1 MAVVKLQRP
10 KLGPGEQIYLTALLK
25 GFFLTM
31 THAVKS
37 LLGKSMGAKDL
48 ASSGLGVTMQYPEQT
63 WDAHLPEY
71 YRGAPALVT
80 DEQGRERCVSC
91 QLCEFI
97 CPPKAIRIVP
107 GEIPSDDP
115 WAKVE
120 KRPMQFDID
129 MIRCI
134 YCGMCEEVCP
144 EQAIFLRKDY
154 VITGL
159 NRKEMIHHKEKLY
172 QIGGVRSGLV
182 NKWNELK

>member
-1 MAVVKLQRP
+1 MATIVVQRP
-10 KLGPGEQIYLTALLK
+10 KLKWHERWFISPLLK
-25 GFFLTM
+25 GLRITLG
-31 THAVKS
+31 HAIAILRRK
-37 LLGKSMGAKDL
+37 KK
-48 ASSGLGVTMQYPEQT
+48 VTMQYPEEK
-63 WDAHLPEY
+63 WDANLPEH

-80 DEQGRERCVSC
+80 DEHGRERCVGC

-97 CPPKAIRIVP
+97 CPPRAIKIIP
-107 GEIPSDDP
+107 EEIPSEDK

-120 KRPMQFDID
+120 KRPKLFNID

-154 VITGL
+154 AITGVT
-159 NRKEMIHHKEKLY
+159 RAEMVHDKVRLY
-172 QIGGVRSGLV
+172 EIGGVRTGLI

>member
-1 MAVVKLQRP
+1 MAVIKVQRP
-10 KLGPGEQIYLTALLK
+10 KLKFGEKIYLGALIK

-31 THAVKS
+31 RHAIKS
-37 LLGKSMGAKDL
+37 ILGKSQGAGTLK
-48 ASSGLGVTMQYPEQT
+48 SSGTGVTMQFPEQT
-63 WDAHLPEY
+63 WDDQLPDY

-80 DEQGRERCVSC
+80 DEQDRERCVSC

-107 GEIPSDDP
+107 EEIPEGERWS
-115 WAKVE
+115 KVE
-120 KRPMQFDID
+120 KRPKEFDID

-144 EQAIFLRKDY
+144 EQAIYLRKDY
-154 VITGL
+154 LITGYS
-159 NRKEMIHHKEKLY
+159 REDMVHDKKKLY
-172 QIGGVRSGLV
+172 EIGGKRVGLV

>member
-134 YCGMCEEVCP
+134 YCGMCEDC
-144 EQAIFLRKDY
+144 L
-154 VITGL
+154 
-159 NRKEMIHHKEKLY
+159 LY
-172 QIGGVRSGLV
+172 TSPSPRD
-182 NKWNELK
+182 

>member
-1 MAVVKLQRP
+1 MAYVVPRP
-10 KLGPGEQIYLTALLK
+10 KLTLKEKAYLP
-25 GFFLTM
+25 
-31 THAVKS
+31 S
-37 LLGKSMGAKDL
+37 II
-48 ASSGLGVTMQYPEQT
+48 SGLKITLGHFKKLITGETKVTMQYPEEK
-63 WDAHLPEY
+63 WDSHLPDY

-80 DEQGRERCVSC
+80 DEHGRERCVSC

-97 CPPKAIRIVP
+97 CPPRAITITP
-107 GEIPSDDP
+107 EEIPSTDP

-120 KRPMQFDID
+120 KRPKAFEID

-154 VITGL
+154 AITGES
-159 NRKEMIHHKEKLY
+159 RAEMVHDKTKLY
-172 QIGGVRSGLV
+172 EIGGVRTGLV

>member
-1 MAVVKLQRP
+1 MAVIKVQRP
-10 KLGPGEQIYLTALLK
+10 KLKFGEKIYLGALIK

-31 THAVKS
+31 RHAVRS
-37 LLGKSMGAKDL
+37 LFGKSKGAGTLK
-48 ASSGLGVTMQYPEQT
+48 SSGTGVTMQFPEQR
-63 WDAHLPEY
+63 WDDELPDY

-80 DEQGRERCVSC
+80 DEQDRERCVSC

-97 CPPKAIRIVP
+97 CPPKAINIMP
-107 GEIPSDDP
+107 GELTSEDP

-120 KRPMQFDID
+120 KAPKEFDID

-154 VITGL
+154 AMTGTT
-159 NRKEMIHHKEKLY
+159 REEMVNDKKRLY
-172 QIGGVRSGLV
+172 EIGGVREGLV

>member
-1 MAVVKLQRP
+1 MPTIVVQRP
-10 KLGPGEQIYLTALLK
+10 KLAWHEKIFLSGFVKGMLITLGHAIRTLK
-25 GFFLTM
+25 TLRGSKT
-31 THAVKS
+31 V
-37 LLGKSMGAKDL
+37 
-48 ASSGLGVTMQYPEQT
+48 VTMQYPEQK
-63 WDAHLPEY
+63 WDESLPEH

-80 DEQGRERCVSC
+80 DEHGRERCVSC

-97 CPPKAIRIVP
+97 CPPKAIKIIP

-120 KRPMQFDID
+120 KRPREFEID

-154 VITGL
+154 AITGTS
-159 NRKEMIHHKEKLY
+159 RQEMVHDKEKLY
-172 QIGGVRSGLV
+172 QIGGVRTGLV
-182 NKWNELK
+182 NKWNDLK

>member
-10 KLGPGEQIYLTALLK
+10 KLGPGEQIYLLALAK
-25 GFFLTM
+25 GFFITL

-37 LLGKSMGAKDL
+37 LFGKSMGAKDL
-48 ASSGLGVTMQYPEQT
+48 ASSGLGVTMQYPEQK
-63 WDAHLPEY
+63 WDDQLPEY

-97 CPPKAIRIVP
+97 CPPKAIRIIP
-107 GEIPSDDP
+107 GEIPAGDP

-120 KRPMQFDID
+120 KRPAEFDID

-154 VITGL
+154 VITGIT
-159 NRKEMIHHKEKLY
+159 RKEMVHDKKKLY
-172 QIGGVRSGLV
+172 EIGGIRTGLV